1 MTDRPLE
8 NNHNFSNY
16 SMILNLIR
24 NSIRSIVGTKGPPVA
39 FLEPAGDPG
48 LFGPNSVA
56 WLVHEDFISMMI
68 GGISSLVLQS
78 LHPRVL
84 AGVWDH
90 STFREDLQGRLG
102 RTAFFIAAT
111 TYGSTE
117 MATRAIEKVKQIHS
131 KVSGIDEL
139 GQSYS
144 ATDPHLLGWVHLTET
159 RSFMSA
165 CESYHRRNLT
175 QSQKDQYVRE
185 MTSLGA
191 MMGASHLPDSYRN
204 TEIAIASYRQEL
216 HFGERAQSIIQ
227 LLENFPSTPAT
238 RPFLKLLCR
247 AGFMNLPDW
256 VYPFIKKRKPGV
268 VERLAVQKSINLMA
282 VPVRR
287 ALKDGVAAHA
297 RRRVSTSALV

>member
-1 MTDRPLE
+1 
-8 NNHNFSNY
+8 
-16 SMILNLIR
+16 MILNLIR
-24 NSIRSIVGTKGPPVA
+24 DSIRSIVGTKGPPVA
-39 FLEPAGDPG
+39 FLEPAGDLG
-48 LFGPNSVA
+48 LFGPQSMA
-56 WLVHEDFISMMI
+56 WQVHEDFISMMI

-117 MATRAIEKVKQIHS
+117 MATRAIEKVNQIHR
-131 KVSGIDEL
+131 KVTGFDEL
-139 GQSYS
+139 GQPYC
-144 ATDPHLLGWVHLTET
+144 ATDPDLLGWVHLTET

-165 CESYHRRNLT
+165 CESYHHRNFT
-175 QSQKDQYVRE
+175 RSQKDQYFRE

-191 MMGASHLPDSYRN
+191 LMGASHLPDSYRD
-204 TEIAIASYRQEL
+204 TEIAIAAYRPEL

-227 LLENFPSTPAT
+227 LLENFPATPAT
-238 RPFLKLLCR
+238 RPFLKLLSR

-256 VYPFIKKRKPGV
+256 VYPFIHRRKPGV
-268 VERLAVQKSINLMA
+268 LETIAVHKSISLMA
-282 VPVRR
+282 IPIRA

-297 RRRVSTSALV
+297 RRRVRALPPG